1 MSEKNEIAW
10 QVTIASA
17 VNLILLI
24 IIIAMSK
31 SDAYAMGLGSSGE
44 RVCAVQRMLKN
55 KGYYSGEINGI
66 YDFTTRKSIKKFQF
80 ANSIEPDGEA
90 KNETFFALGLNSE
103 NKYFSY
109 ETELLA
115 RYAQWK
121 CGGKGYTAML
131 EICRKTLSESGENL
145 SFGCRIIRDNEEFYR
160 KIKKIEPSSE
170 AVRAAVTAMDEKDF
184 VNLQKN
190 KSGRALPL
198 PN

>member
-10 QVTIASA
+10 QITVAAA
-17 VNLILLI
+17 VNLIILI
-24 IIIAMSK
+24 IIISMSK
-31 SDAYAMGLGSSGE
+31 SDAYAMGLGNSGE

-55 KGYYSGEINGI
+55 SGYYSGEINGI
-66 YDFTTRKSIKKFQF
+66 YDFTTRKSIKKFQL
-80 ANSIEPDGEA
+80 ANSIEPNGEA

-131 EICRKTLSESGENL
+131 ELCRETVENIGDNQT
-145 SFGCRIIRDNEEFYR
+145 FGGTVLKNNIKFSK
-160 KIKKIEPSSE
+160 KITKIEPSPE
-170 AVRAAVTAMDEKDF
+170 AVRAAVTALYEPDI
-184 VNLQKN
+184 
-190 KSGRALPL
+190 
-198 PN
+198 